1 MTIKVSDFKSI
12 RLKLA
17 GPDEILNWSNGEVTK
32 PETINYR
39 TQRAEKDGLFCQK
52 IFGPEKDWECA
63 CGKYRRIRYK
73 GVICDKCGVEITRAT
88 VRRERMGH
96 ISLAVP
102 VSHIWF
108 LRGIPSK
115 MGLTLDRSIHD
126 LEKIIYFAGYIIT
139 KINEGERNKVI
150 DAIKK
155 EYKQKLKIKS
165 SKLKVKEESDLK
177 EQRDVAVR
185 EVRGLYL
192 HQILSEIE
200 YRDFSLKYGQV
211 FEAGTGAETLRNI
224 FEKTNLEALA
234 KQLSD
239 QSKKASS
246 VLKKKILKRL
256 QLIKGMIRAKIR
268 PEWMFLTDLPVLPPD
283 LRPMVQLDG
292 GRYATSDVND
302 LYRRVIN
309 RNNRLKRLIELKA
322 PEVICRNEKRMLQE
336 AVDALIDNTSRRGQ
350 VMVAAS
356 TGQKRVLKSLAD
368 MLKGKQG
375 RFRQN
380 LLGKR
385 VDYSGRSVI
394 VVGPELKLYQCGL
407 PKHMALELFKPFV
420 INKLVER
427 GLAHNVRGAG
437 RLIEEETD
445 DIWSIL
451 EEVIQNRY
459 VLLNRAPTL
468 HRLGIQAFQPVLIE
482 GNAIQIHPIVCRAFN
497 ADFDGDQMAV
507 HLPLGKEAQAEA
519 KNIMLSSDNLLKPAT
534 GEPVAIPTQD
544 MVLGCY
550 WMTKIE
556 DDLPGQGK
564 IFADS
569 KEALLAKHFG
579 YVHLKARIKVRL
591 ASGVITSEAKQFRD
605 TDGIASLP
613 AAPPNDNLIETSV
626 GRIIFNEPLSS
637 EIDFVNKTMN
647 SRELRQLISQLID
660 KSGVKK
666 TAIILDRIKRMGF
679 KYAADSG
686 ISWSMDDLRI
696 PQEKKSWLK
705 EASSQVDLIQDQ
717 YDNGLLTDLE
727 RKSRVIEIWLNVNEK
742 ISHRTRQI
750 LDPQS
755 SVFNIFDSG
764 ARGSWEQL
772 NQMTGMKGLVI
783 NPVGEII
790 ELPIRSSY
798 KEGFNVLEYFI
809 STHGG
814 RKGMADT
821 ALKTATAGYL
831 TRRLVD
837 VCQEVVIR
845 QEDCGD
851 KEGIYIYRQDEE
863 GMGNSLALRI
873 VGRVVLEKII
883 AQQSGTAT
891 KGRKKKEEIL
901 VKKGQIINKEI
912 AQKIDESGLEK
923 IRVRSVITCQATNG
937 ICQKCYGYDL
947 GRNEMVKLGEAVGIV
962 TAQAI
967 GEPGT
972 QLTLR
977 TFHTGGVAGGQDI
990 TQGLPRVEEIFEVRP
1005 PKGKAIISEVDGRV
1019 KNIIKKAKQVIIQIE
1034 PSAVVNQTK
1043 QGSLKPAQDK
1053 ALSKSKSPKKEKE
1066 KILEYSLPTGLSLG
1080 VEQGDLVTKGQQLTE
1095 GHIDLRE
1102 LYKVAGQE
1110 AVRRYITRE
1119 VQQIYTF
1126 AGENINDKHIEMIIR
1141 QMFSRIKIK
1150 DPGST
1155 NFLADQIVE
1164 RGHFQKGNAQLAK
1177 NGKPAIGESL
1187 LLGITKVSLT
1197 TDSFLSAASFQET
1210 ARVLIDASIQ
1220 GKEDNL
1226 RGLKENVIIG
1236 KLIPAGT
1243 GFKQ

>member
-1 MTIKVSDFKSI
+1 
-12 RLKLA
+12 
-17 GPDEILNWSNGEVTK
+17 
-32 PETINYR
+32 
-39 TQRAEKDGLFCQK
+39 
-52 IFGPEKDWECA
+52 
-63 CGKYRRIRYK
+63 
-73 GVICDKCGVEITRAT
+73 
-88 VRRERMGH
+88 
-96 ISLAVP
+96 
-102 VSHIWF
+102 
-108 LRGIPSK
+108 
-115 MGLTLDRSIHD
+115 
-126 LEKIIYFAGYIIT
+126 
-139 KINEGERNKVI
+139 
-150 DAIKK
+150 
-155 EYKQKLKIKS
+155 
-165 SKLKVKEESDLK
+165 
-177 EQRDVAVR
+177 
-185 EVRGLYL
+185 
-192 HQILSEIE
+192 
-200 YRDFSLKYGQV
+200 
-211 FEAGTGAETLRNI
+211 
-224 FEKTNLEALA
+224 
-234 KQLSD
+234 
-239 QSKKASS
+239 
-246 VLKKKILKRL
+246 
-256 QLIKGMIRAKIR
+256 
-268 PEWMFLTDLPVLPPD
+268 
-283 LRPMVQLDG
+283 
-292 GRYATSDVND
+292 
-302 LYRRVIN
+302 
-309 RNNRLKRLIELKA
+309 
-322 PEVICRNEKRMLQE
+322 
-336 AVDALIDNTSRRGQ
+336 
-350 VMVAAS
+350 
-356 TGQKRVLKSLAD
+356 
-368 MLKGKQG
+368 
-375 RFRQN
+375 
-380 LLGKR
+380 
-385 VDYSGRSVI
+385 
-394 VVGPELKLYQCGL
+394 
-407 PKHMALELFKPFV
+407 MALELFKPFV

-445 DIWSIL
+445 DVWSIL

-468 HRLGIQAFQPVLIE
+468 HRLGIQAFQAVLIE

-534 GEPVAIPTQD
+534 GEPVAIPTKD

-564 IFADS
+564 IFANPE
-569 KEALLAKHFG
+569 EALLAKHFG
-579 YVHLKARIKVRL
+579 YVHLRAKIKVRL
-591 ASGVITSEAKQFRD
+591 SSHSKARPKNLKQNLRDPSLARSASFSQ
-605 TDGIASLP
+605 
-613 AAPPNDNLIETSV
+613 DNSNLVETSV
-626 GRIIFNEPLSS
+626 GRIIFNEPLPS
-637 EIDFVNKTMN
+637 EIGFINKTMN
-647 SRELRQLISQLID
+647 SRELRQLVSRLID

-666 TAIILDRIKRMGF
+666 TALVLDKIKRMGF

-686 ISWSMDDLRI
+686 ISWSMDDLQI
-696 PQEKKSWLK
+696 PQEKTPWLK
-705 EASSQVDLIQDQ
+705 EASRQVDLIQNQ
-717 YDNGLLTDLE
+717 YENGLLTDLE

-742 ISHRTRQI
+742 ISQRTRQV
-750 LDPQS
+750 LDPRS

-783 NPVGEII
+783 NPAGEII
-790 ELPIRSSY
+790 ELPIKSSY

-851 KEGIYIYRQDEE
+851 KEGIYIYRYDEE
-863 GMGNSLALRI
+863 AMGNSLASRI
-873 VGRVVLEKII
+873 VGRMALETIKSSLSEAAKSGQVEGPKKLKPSLRQ
-883 AQQSGTAT
+883 AQSKLGSARSGD
-891 KGRKKKEEIL
+891 KNEEIL
-901 VKKGQIINKEI
+901 VKKGQLIDKET
-912 AQKIDESGLEK
+912 AQKIDKAGLEK
-923 IRVRSVITCQATNG
+923 VRVRSVIACQATDG

-947 GRNEMVKLGEAVGIV
+947 GRNELVKLGEAVGIV

-977 TFHTGGVAGGQDI
+977 TFHTGGVAGGRDI
-990 TQGLPRVEEIFEVRP
+990 TQGLPRVEEIFEARP

-1019 KNIIKKAKQVIIQIE
+1019 KNIIKKTKQAIIQIE
-1034 PSAVVNQTK
+1034 PMEEVKSQ
-1043 QGSLKPAQDK
+1043 
-1053 ALSKSKSPKKEKE
+1053 KSKVKTISQKSKLNKKN
-1066 KILEYSLPTGLSLG
+1066 KILEYSLPTDLALG
-1080 VEQGDLVTKGQQLTE
+1080 VSQGDLVTKGQQLTE
-1095 GHIDLRE
+1095 GHIDLKG
-1102 LYKVAGQE
+1102 LYEVAGQE
-1110 AVRRYITRE
+1110 AVQRYIIRE

-1155 NFLADQIVE
+1155 NFLADQIIE
-1164 RGHFQKGNAQLAK
+1164 RGYFQKGNNQLTK
-1177 NGKPAIGESL
+1177 NEKPAIGQSL

-1210 ARVLIDASIQ
+1210 TRVLIDASIQ

-1243 GFKQ
+1243 GFK